1 MFSEARHGRRI
12 SPDLLKA
19 QCRYMARTGVQISQT
34 EVQRLSAALQGGAS
48 IADAVTIVFEFFARP
63 IDWEA
68 ERQEF
73 AKWLDKRSRGEC
85 QVKLNI
91 ELAARGNTQVSM

>member
-1 MFSEARHGRRI
+1 MFGEARHGRRI

-34 EVQRLSAALQGGAS
+34 EVQRLSAALRGGAS

-63 IDWEA
+63 IDWDT

-73 AKWLDKRSRGEC
+73 AKWLEKRSDGKC
-85 QVKLNI
+85 QVRLNI
-91 ELAARGNTQVSM
+91 ELAARGEAQISM